1 MCGFIGEISFNK
13 IAKENIDTANR
24 QIECRGPDE
33 KNIYENILDL
43 NKNKI
48 NLFLIFNRLSIVELT
63 KYGSQPMYD
72 EILNTLIMFNGEIFN
87 HQELKREI
95 LNSNKGITFKSANS
109 DTELLLIGLSLYG
122 DSFVHKL
129 IGQFSFIFIDFNS
142 LNLMM
147 CRDRLGQKPLYF
159 NLESDSLKFSSN
171 LKALKDISQ
180 NADLDLSRISD
191 YLSLNIFPGSKTM
204 YKKILK
210 VNPGQLIKL
219 DLNTLK
225 ISNDYIYWNPDN
237 YIDEKVFN
245 YDEFLHKLNN
255 SIEIRSKADVPVAS
269 FLSGGVD
276 STSIVKNLYDSDLE
290 VNTFSVI
297 YNDKKFDESEWIQK
311 VVSKYRTNHISIN
324 LEKPSYNN
332 VIQALDS
339 LDEPYADP
347 SVVPSYLLCKEI
359 SNHYKV
365 AISGDGGDE
374 LFGGYLRT
382 EKVLNRN
389 NFYVNKLDRLY
400 KIYPN
405 ILGTGANFYRYS
417 QNPAQAYGSYLQDL
431 KFLKLLD
438 INKNLVYEDSFINN
452 SYSSSRKSLIASD
465 YQFYLPELMMLKV
478 DRTSMKNSLEVR
490 SPFVDHRLVEYMLS
504 TNLESDSRL
513 THKKLL
519 KDYLS
524 NDFGSDFV
532 NRRKMGFVFNVKN
545 FIFENRNEIYDHI
558 ELLPFVEK
566 KHLKKLFLFKN
577 RTNSNRLWNLFTL
590 SRNLFGGK

>member
-1 MCGFIGEISFNK
+1 MC
-13 IAKENIDTANR
+13 
-24 QIECRGPDE
+24 
-33 KNIYENILDL
+33 
-43 NKNKI
+43 
-48 NLFLIFNRLSIVELT
+48 
-63 KYGSQPMYD
+63 
-72 EILNTLIMFNGEIFN
+72 
-87 HQELKREI
+87 
-95 LNSNKGITFKSANS
+95 
-109 DTELLLIGLSLYG
+109 LL
-122 DSFVHKL
+122 V
-129 IGQFSFIFIDFNS
+129 
-142 LNLMM
+142 
-147 CRDRLGQKPLYF
+147 
-159 NLESDSLKFSSN
+159 
-171 LKALKDISQ
+171 
-180 NADLDLSRISD
+180 
-191 YLSLNIFPGSKTM
+191 
-204 YKKILK
+204 
-210 VNPGQLIKL
+210 
-219 DLNTLK
+219 
-225 ISNDYIYWNPDN
+225 
-237 YIDEKVFN
+237 
-245 YDEFLHKLNN
+245 
-255 SIEIRSKADVPVAS
+255 S

-438 INKNLVYEDSFINN
+438 LNKI
-452 SYSSSRKSLIASD
+452 
-465 YQFYLPELMMLKV
+465 
-478 DRTSMKNSLEVR
+478 
-490 SPFVDHRLVEYMLS
+490 
-504 TNLESDSRL
+504 
-513 THKKLL
+513 
-519 KDYLS
+519 
-524 NDFGSDFV
+524 
-532 NRRKMGFVFNVKN
+532 
-545 FIFENRNEIYDHI
+545 
-558 ELLPFVEK
+558 
-566 KHLKKLFLFKN
+566 
-577 RTNSNRLWNLFTL
+577 
-590 SRNLFGGK
+590 